1 MRLPAQSD
9 AVEYLRFAPE
19 WEFMWVASPLGRGNS
34 LWQTLHWCIL
44 DFFCDGF
51 GRSEDD
57 AVEGDTAAVEP
68 LSADRPG
75 LRG

>member
-1 MRLPAQSD
+1 M
-9 AVEYLRFAPE
+9 
-19 WEFMWVASPLGRGNS
+19 
-34 LWQTLHWCIL
+34 WQTLHWCIL
-44 DFFCDGF
+44 DFFCVGF